1 MESNPDLGWRMD
13 SSVSMNHGF
22 ASTTALACIRTRMCR
37 LHRRLGRDQVREI
50 ACNSWPGTDHSK
62 SEAAGP
68 GPGARLPSPSLRFG
82 LRLGPAYSSCMRLYY
97 RRRGGRRREPFPPAA
112 ADVGGELAG
121 RHVRGGE
128 DRRHHHLARAA
139 AAQGAGRSGGRG
151 GRRAALNG
159 HDPRRRVDAVF
170 HHVPRPTAASRLE
183 HQRDAVLRR
192 VCICCCR

>member
-68 GPGARLPSPSLRFG
+68 GPGARLPSPSLRLG

-97 RRRGGRRREPFPPAA
+97 RRRSRDIHMTKCLVKLTDVENFPATK
-112 ADVGGELAG
+112 
-121 RHVRGGE
+121 
-128 DRRHHHLARAA
+128 
-139 AAQGAGRSGGRG
+139 S
-151 GRRAALNG
+151 
-159 HDPRRRVDAVF
+159 
-170 HHVPRPTAASRLE
+170 LE
-183 HQRDAVLRR
+183 APGD
-192 VCICCCR
+192 